1 MDEAQ
6 LKIVRHRYRVVIGQQ
21 NSVKVLKEVKYDE
34 SIIDAV
40 ITRGCA
46 QGEIANDCD
55 AGQLE
60 HLSAASQAKR
70 S

>member
-6 LKIVRHRYRVVIGQQ
+6 LKIVCHRYRVVIGQQ
-21 NSVKVLKEVKYDE
+21 NSVKELKEVKYDE
-34 SIIDAV
+34 SIIEAARKGRLLTTV
-40 ITRGCA
+40 MP
-46 QGEIANDCD
+46 
-55 AGQLE
+55 GQLE

>member
-21 NSVKVLKEVKYDE
+21 NSVKELKEVKYDE

-46 QGEIANDCD
+46 QGGLLTTVMPAN
-55 AGQLE
+55 
-60 HLSAASQAKR
+60 
-70 S
+70 